1 MDFGLRKVGLSRQE
15 SGSFPYL
22 NSHFRLT
29 KVRVCSKGNN
39 SCKGFS
45 SKNVIS
51 KHYLVTVVTVVTIKY
66 SHLNNYTIY
75 YYIYTYIIIDLK
87 ENVRVKITV
96 TTVTERLWSTIKG
109 I

>member
-1 MDFGLRKVGLSRQE
+1 MQGLLTLLTFLSPFITTQ
-15 SGSFPYL
+15 
-22 NSHFRLT
+22 
-29 KVRVCSKGNN
+29 KD
-39 SCKGFS
+39 FS

-66 SHLNNYTIY
+66 TQLNNNTIY

-87 ENVRVKITV
+87 ENVRAKITV
-96 TTVTERLWSTIKG
+96 TTVTERFWSTIKG